1 MKFTTGLLLI
11 LLIVGLM
18 TLSRRR
24 KAGSENKLSGPYAGP
39 SAAEQEPTATG
50 RYRVKQMLEKT
61 KGHYPSPLEI
71 LDVMT
76 ANHAAYGDKLRG
88 DVRERAMV
96 REAQGFGR
104 LAATEIS
111 KNLIRIFGSP
121 LLI

>member
-61 KGHYPSPLEI
+61 KGQEVESPSQQIEDAEFEEVLP
-71 LDVMT
+71 DP
-76 ANHAAYGDKLRG
+76 YGNG
-88 DVRERAMV
+88 S
-96 REAQGFGR
+96 GGS
-104 LAATEIS
+104 TE
-111 KNLIRIFGSP
+111 KK
-121 LLI
+121 